1 MRLYDTYTR
10 GPRDLPPPPGPIRIY
25 SCGPTVYQRI
35 HVGNAVPFV
44 FAMWLRSWLVKTG
57 YETKLVINITDIN
70 DKIYDAAPGAS
81 AQLAADAA
89 RWYVEDTDRLG
100 LGRPNVEPT
109 AVETVPDQIAMIEE
123 LIERGFAYESE
134 GDVYFRVT
142 RYPEYGRLSGQRLD
156 QVEEQEPNPRKEDS
170 RDFALWKANKP
181 GEDTSWESP
190 WGRGRP
196 GWHIECSVMSEKH
209 LGPEFEIHGG
219 GLDLV
224 FPHHENE
231 IAQSRALGHPFAQ
244 LWMHNGML
252 TFAGEEMHKSVGND
266 ISLKAA
272 LDRWGR
278 ETLLTFFLTGHWR
291 KPLEYTD
298 ATLESAAARADGFR
312 EVFRNASEPAPAG
325 SWDRLAAA
333 LDDDFNTAAALAVMH
348 EWRDHEL
355 LRRALAVFGLES
367 LAESD
372 EAPEDVVALAVQRM
386 MMRATGEFE
395 EADRLRSE
403 IDEAGWDVR
412 DEADSFRL
420 VRRR

>member
-1 MRLYDTYTR
+1 
-10 GPRDLPPPPGPIRIY
+10 
-25 SCGPTVYQRI
+25 VYQRI

-44 FAMWLRSWLVKTG
+44 VAMWLRSWLQKTG

-81 AQLAADAA
+81 AELAAEASG
-89 RWYVEDTDRLG
+89 WYVEDTERLG
-100 LGRPNVEPT
+100 LGRPDVEPT

-123 LIERGFAYESE
+123 LVDRGFAYESV

-142 RYPEYGRLSGQRLD
+142 RFPEYGRLSGQRLD
-156 QVEEQEPNPRKEDS
+156 QVEEQEPNPRKEDP
-170 RDFALWKANKP
+170 RDFALWKATKP

-190 WGRGRP
+190 WGLGRP
-196 GWHIECSVMSEKH
+196 GWHIECSAMSEKH
-209 LGPEFEIHGG
+209 LGSEFEIHGG

-231 IAQSRALGHPFAQ
+231 IAQSRALDHPFAQ

-266 ISLKAA
+266 VSLKGA

-291 KPLEYTD
+291 KPLEYSD
-298 ATLESAAARADGFR
+298 ATLESAAARAEGFR
-312 EVFRNASEPAPAG
+312 EVFRNAPEQAREGAWERFAG
-325 SWDRLAAA
+325 A

-348 EWRDHEL
+348 EWHDHDL
-355 LRRALAVFGLES
+355 LRRALDVFGLES
-367 LAESD
+367 LAEADS
-372 EAPEDVVALAVQRM
+372 APAEVAELAERRVVARSEKDFA
-386 MMRATGEFE
+386 
-395 EADRLRSE
+395 EADRLRGE
-403 IDEAGWDVR
+403 IEDAGWEVR
-412 DEADSFRL
+412 DEADGFRL

>member
-1 MRLYDTYTR
+1 
-10 GPRDLPPPPGPIRIY
+10 
-25 SCGPTVYQRI
+25 VYQRI

-44 FAMWLRSWLVKTG
+44 FAMWLRRWLRETG

-81 AQLAADAA
+81 AQLAADAS
-89 RWYVEDTDRLG
+89 RWYVEDTDGLG
-100 LGRPNVEPT
+100 LGRPDVEPT

-156 QVEEQEPNPRKEDS
+156 QVEEQEPNTRKEDP

-196 GWHIECSVMSEKH
+196 GWHIECSAMSEKH
-209 LGPEFEIHGG
+209 LGREFEIHGG

-252 TFAGEEMHKSVGND
+252 TFAGEVMHKSVGND
-266 ISLKAA
+266 VSLHSA
-272 LDRWGR
+272 LERWGR

-298 ATLESAAARADGFR
+298 ATLESAAARAEGFR
-312 EVFRNASEPAPAG
+312 EVFRNPSEPAPEG
-325 SWDRLAAA
+325 SWDRFAAV
-333 LDDDFNTAAALAVMH
+333 LDEDFNTAAALAVMH

-355 LRRALAVFGLES
+355 LLRALGVFGLES
-367 LAESD
+367 LALEE
-372 EAPEDVVALAVQRM
+372 EAPAEIVDLAERRVAARTDKDF
-386 MMRATGEFE
+386 A
-395 EADRLRSE
+395 EADRLRGE
-403 IDEAGWDVR
+403 IEASGWDVR
-412 DEADSFRL
+412 DEADGFRL
-420 VRRR
+420 LPRR